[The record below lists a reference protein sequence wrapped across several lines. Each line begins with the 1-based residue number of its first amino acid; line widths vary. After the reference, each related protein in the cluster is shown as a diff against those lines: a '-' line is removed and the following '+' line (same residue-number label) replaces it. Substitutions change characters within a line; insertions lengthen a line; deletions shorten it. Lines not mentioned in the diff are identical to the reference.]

1 MAFAT
6 IGVNGIS
13 REVIRVSVLEIADAQ
28 REEIAALC
36 QRRKARRLTRLHEPV
51 RPGSAA
57 AFLVEFLQS
66 DIPPLTELAVFENEV
81 ANVIGRPTDLHLYIR
96 GFYLGNIPDAGEI
109 VYDRALHME
118 FPVPNDKIAM
128 FCQQHKIVCLAKL
141 RRPIRSSVIN
151 DADVDFIAEFAHDAR
166 LGFEYFGMDEILTK
180 LLGYPADLRAV
191 DSIAEWQKKAKESGQ
206 SAAVVYGRPH

>member
-13 REVIRVSVLEIADAQ
+13 REVIRVSVMEITDAQ
-28 REEIAALC
+28 REEIATLC
-36 QRRKARRLTRLHEPV
+36 QRRKARRLTWLHEPV
-51 RPGSAA
+51 RPGSDA

-66 DIPPLTELAVFENEV
+66 DIPPLTELAAFENEV
-81 ANVIGRPTDLHLYIR
+81 AKVIGRPTDLHLYIR

-109 VYDRALHME
+109 AYDRALHMD
-118 FPVPNDKIAM
+118 FPIPKDKITK
-128 FCQQHKIVCLAKL
+128 FCQQYKIMCLAKL
-141 RRPIRSSVIN
+141 RRPLRDSVIN
-151 DADVDFIAEFAHDAR
+151 DADVDFIAEFAPDAK
-166 LGFEYFGMDEILTK
+166 LGLEYFGMDEVLTK

-191 DSIAEWQKKAKESGQ
+191 DSIADWREKANERGQ